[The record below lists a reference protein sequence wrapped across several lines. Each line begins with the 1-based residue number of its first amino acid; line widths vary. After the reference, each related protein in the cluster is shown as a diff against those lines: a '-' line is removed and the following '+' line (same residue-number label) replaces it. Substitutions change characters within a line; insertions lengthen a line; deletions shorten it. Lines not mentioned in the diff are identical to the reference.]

1 MTLSFLPSCLPSR
14 GRSVYA
20 SPHLS
25 RGPVRCSGLEGAR
38 GHKEK
43 RSPHHPPALR
53 SEGPGVRPACA
64 RGCCHSCPRRGL
76 LGDPWYPAFRSHS
89 QRPWDPSLCGCF
101 GCPTR
106 GPFPRKRH
114 WQVFTVKGGEQV
126 RLAPRLPSL
135 PTPQQRGGT
144 HRRPL
149 LVDPKICISYH
160 CHAS

>member
-1 MTLSFLPSCLPSR
+1 MPLSFLPSCLPSR

-20 SPHLS
+20 SPHLF
-25 RGPVRCSGLEGAR
+25 RGPVPCSGLEGAR

-43 RSPHHPPALR
+43 RSPPQPPALQ
-53 SEGPGVRPACA
+53 SEAPGVRPARA
-64 RGCCHSCPRRGL
+64 RGRYHSCPRRGL
-76 LGDPWYPAFRSHS
+76 LGDPWYSAFRSHP
-89 QRPWDPSLCGCF
+89 QRPWDPSLCGRF

-106 GPFPRKRH
+106 GPFPCQRH
-114 WQVFTVKGGEQV
+114 WQVFTVKGGEHV
-126 RLAPRLPSL
+126 CLALRPPSL

-149 LVDPKICISYH
+149 FVGPEICISYH